1 MTADDIDRSVE
12 FMKDYLAERER
23 TPAEDEAEGRVS

>member
-1 MTADDIDRSVE
+1 MSEPDIDRSVE

-23 TPAEDEAEGRVS
+23 TPAQAEGRAS